1 MNVELKKKSNRS
13 RVVLILLILL
23 FAAPIAI
30 PWLALKNET
39 LYELLHPKSTKSF
52 GDLIS
57 PARPLADIHF
67 IQLDGTDY
75 PIDNMHQKW
84 SYLYISDRG
93 CDQDC
98 IDSLTKVRDARY
110 AQSGDALRVNY
121 YLILTNYNQQ
131 NDLANLIKEH
141 PRMTVLTLDN
151 KVAAQFLDQFRI
163 DGESSVL
170 EAGRVYLVDPI
181 GNLMMSYPQGF
192 HRDGLLKDL
201 KKILHYSQIG

>member
-1 MNVELKKKSNRS
+1 MNELPQKKSNRS
-13 RVVLILLILL
+13 RVIFILLVLL
-23 FAAPIAI
+23 FIAPIAI

-67 IQLDGTDY
+67 VQLDGADY

-84 SYLYISDRG
+84 SYIYISDTG

-98 IDSLTKVRDARY
+98 IDSLAKVRDARY

-121 YLILTNYNQQ
+121 YLILTNYSQQ
-131 NDLANLIKEH
+131 NDLAGLIKEH
-141 PRMTVLTLDN
+141 PRMTVLILDDE
-151 KVAAQFLDQFRI
+151 KAAQFLEQFRI
-163 DGESSVL
+163 DGEPAVIG
-170 EAGRVYLVDPI
+170 AGRVYLVDPI
-181 GNLMMSYPQGF
+181 GNLMMSYPRGF